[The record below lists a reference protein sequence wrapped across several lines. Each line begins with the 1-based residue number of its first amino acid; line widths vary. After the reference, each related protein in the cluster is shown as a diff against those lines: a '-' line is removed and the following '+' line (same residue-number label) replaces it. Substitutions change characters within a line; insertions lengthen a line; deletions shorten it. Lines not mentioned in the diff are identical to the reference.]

1 MNLRAVLHIIADLIV
16 FEGLSLLLP
25 VVVALIYGDGDARAI
40 LVSSVICLISGGLLA
55 MATRNQSE
63 LKLREGFAIVVFGW
77 TALTFFGALPFVVSG
92 AIPSFTDAFFET
104 MSGFSTTGATIL
116 RDIEAMPHGLLF
128 WRSMTH
134 WLGGMGIVVLS
145 LAILPLLGVGGMQLY
160 KAEVPG
166 PTKDRLSPRIAET
179 AKILWGVYLLLSAV
193 ETGLLMLGG
202 MSLFDA
208 LCHTFGSMAT
218 GGFSTKNASIA
229 HYNSLYIEWVL
240 ILFMFLAGTNFSLHY
255 RFLRGKRDAYHKD
268 REFRFYFIFTLACIL
283 LVAFI
288 VFFSRATGVGTSL
301 QSAAF
306 QVVSMMTTTGFASDD
321 FELWNPAG
329 QLIMIFLMFIGGCA
343 GSTGGSIKII
353 RIMLVLKHG
362 ITEVKKLLHPN
373 AFIPVRLGGRVVP
386 ADVVTNILA
395 FFIIYILI
403 FVAGSVCMAL
413 LGLDTV
419 SAFSSVAATL
429 GNVGPGLGMVGPMD
443 NYAQVPQLGKWLLS
457 LLMLLGRLELY
468 TVIVIFIPD
477 FWKK

>member
-25 VVVALIYGDGDARAI
+25 VVVALIYGDGDAWTI
-40 LVSSVICLISGGLLA
+40 LVSSVICLISGGLLVTV
-55 MATRNQSE
+55 TRNQSE

-77 TALTFFGALPFVVSG
+77 TALTFFGALPFVLSG
-92 AIPSFTDAFFET
+92 AIPSYTDAFFET

-116 RDIEAMPHGLLF
+116 RNIEAMPHGLLF

-208 LCHTFGSMAT
+208 LCHTFGTMAT

-229 HYNSLYIEWVL
+229 HYNSLYIEWVI

-255 RFLRGKRDAYHKD
+255 RFLRGRRDAYHMD

-283 LVAFI
+283 AVALI
-288 VFFSRATGVGTSL
+288 VFFSRSSGIGASL
-301 QSAAF
+301 RSAAF
-306 QVVSMMTTTGFASDD
+306 QVVSIITTTGFSSDD

-329 QLIMIFLMFIGGCA
+329 QLIMVFLMFIGGCA

-362 ITEVKKLLHPN
+362 VTEVKKLLHPN

-386 ADVVTNILA
+386 GDVVTNILA

-403 FVAGSVCMAL
+403 FIAGSVCMAL

-429 GNVGPGLGMVGPMD
+429 GNVGPGLGTVGPMD

>member
-288 VFFSRATGVGTSL
+288 VFFSRATGVGASL

-306 QVVSMMTTTGFASDD
+306 QVVSIITTTGFASDD

>member
-1 MNLRAVLHIIADLIV
+1 MNLRAVLYIIAILIV

-25 VVVALIYGDGDARAI
+25 ILCSLYYGDGDAWAI
-40 LVSSVICLISGGLLA
+40 LLSSVICLISGGLLA
-55 MATRNQSE
+55 LVTRNQSE

-77 TALTFFGALPFVVSG
+77 TALAFFGALPFVMSG
-92 AIPSFTDAFFET
+92 AIPSYTDAFFET

-116 RDIEAMPHGLLF
+116 RDIEALPHGLLF

-179 AKILWGVYLLLSAV
+179 AKILWGVYLLLSVV
-193 ETGLLMLGG
+193 ETVLLMFGG

-208 LCHTFGSMAT
+208 LCHTFGTMAT

-229 HYNSLYIEWVL
+229 HYNSLYLELVIM
-240 ILFMFLAGTNFSLHY
+240 LFMFLAGTNFSLHY
-255 RFLRGKRDAYHKD
+255 RFLRGKRDAYHMD
-268 REFRFYFIFTLACIL
+268 REFRFYLIFTLVCIM
-283 LVAFI
+283 VVTFI
-288 VFFSRATGVGTSL
+288 VFFSRSSGIGASL
-301 QSAAF
+301 RSAAF
-306 QVVSMMTTTGFASDD
+306 QVVSIMTTTGFGSDD

-329 QLIMIFLMFIGGCA
+329 QLIMVFLMFIGGCA

-362 ITEVKKLLHPN
+362 VTEVKKLLHPN

-386 ADVVTNILA
+386 PDVVTNILA
-395 FFIIYILI
+395 FLIIYMLI
-403 FVAGSVCMAL
+403 FIAGSVCMAL
-413 LGLDTV
+413 LGLDSI
-419 SAFSSVAATL
+419 SACSSVAAT
-429 GNVGPGLGMVGPMD
+429 
-443 NYAQVPQLGKWLLS
+443 
-457 LLMLLGRLELY
+457 
-468 TVIVIFIPD
+468 
-477 FWKK
+477 

>member
-25 VVVALIYGDGDARAI
+25 VVVALTYGDGDAGAI
-40 LVSSVICLISGGLLA
+40 LLSAVICLISGGLLA
-55 MATRNQSE
+55 MVTRNKSE

-92 AIPSFTDAFFET
+92 AIPSYTDAFFET

-202 MSLFDA
+202 LSLFDA

-229 HYNSLYIEWVL
+229 HYNSLYIELVI
-240 ILFMFLAGTNFSLHY
+240 ILFMFLAGVNFSLHY
-255 RFLRGKRDAYHKD
+255 RFLRGKRDAYHMD
-268 REFRFYFIFTLACIL
+268 HEFRFYLFFTLASIL
-283 LVAFI
+283 LVAI
-288 VFFSRATGVGTSL
+288 ILFFSRSSGIGASL
-301 QSAAF
+301 RSAAF
-306 QVVSMMTTTGFASDD
+306 QVVSIMTTTGFGSDD
-321 FELWNPAG
+321 FELWHPAG

-343 GSTGGSIKII
+343 GSTGGSIKTI

-413 LGLDTV
+413 LGLDTI

-443 NYAQVPQLGKWLLS
+443 NYAQVPMIGKWLLS

-468 TVIVIFIPD
+468 TVIVIFRPD

>member
-1 MNLRAVLHIIADLIV
+1 MNLRAVLYIIAILIV

-25 VVVALIYGDGDARAI
+25 ILCSLYYGDGDAWAI
-40 LVSSVICLISGGLLA
+40 LLSSVICLISGGLLA
-55 MATRNQSE
+55 LVTRNQSE

-77 TALTFFGALPFVVSG
+77 TALAFFGALPFVMSG
-92 AIPSFTDAFFET
+92 AIPSYTDAFFET

-116 RDIEAMPHGLLF
+116 RDIEALPHGLLF

-179 AKILWGVYLLLSAV
+179 AKILWGVYLLLSVV
-193 ETGLLMLGG
+193 ETVLLMFGG

-208 LCHTFGSMAT
+208 LCHTFGTMAT

-229 HYNSLYIEWVL
+229 HYNSLYLELVIM
-240 ILFMFLAGTNFSLHY
+240 LFMFLAGTNFSLHY
-255 RFLRGKRDAYHKD
+255 RFLRGKRDAYHMD
-268 REFRFYFIFTLACIL
+268 REFRFYLIFTLVCIM
-283 LVAFI
+283 VVTFI
-288 VFFSRATGVGTSL
+288 VFFSRSSGIGASL
-301 QSAAF
+301 RSAAF
-306 QVVSMMTTTGFASDD
+306 QVVSIMTTTGFGSDD

-329 QLIMIFLMFIGGCA
+329 QLIMVFLMFIGGCA

-362 ITEVKKLLHPN
+362 VTEVKKLLHPN

-386 ADVVTNILA
+386 PDVVTNILA

-403 FVAGSVCMAL
+403 FIAGSVCMAL
-413 LGLDTV
+413 LGLDSI
-419 SAFSSVAATL
+419 SACSSVAATL
-429 GNVGPGLGMVGPMD
+429 GNVGPGLGMVGPAD
-443 NYAQVPQLGKWLLS
+443 NYAQVPVIGKWLLS